1 MDAFFVGLGTFSV
14 VVIILSFLI
23 EEPASL
29 NRIHKN
35 LAELDV
41 FPLKK
46 GEKSK
51 FTLTITDAKGKQV
64 VYPLNQDSFYFTI
77 AHFSPDCEKFV
88 DYMLEL
94 WCLTPFNLVLTSGL
108 GQTKKTET
116 LGLWQYNGKQHTISL
131 CTKDVQREVIALVL
145 VHEIAHLRVHTLTSY
160 AYVYNLSGQKIK
172 SPYYGMSVKPHGP
185 QFAAV
190 FSELSQP
197 TLEMNK
203 LYSAKQK
210 RHLKAFFQSPKKVHL
225 TPLAKCGGIPAY

>member
-14 VVIILSFLI
+14 VVLILSFFI
-23 EEPASL
+23 EEPVSL
-29 NRIHKN
+29 DRIHKN

-88 DYMLEL
+88 DYMLEF

-210 RHLKAFFQSPKKVHL
+210 RHLKAFFQSPQKVHL

>member
-160 AYVYNLSGQKIK
+160 AYVYNLAGKRIK
-172 SPYYGMSVKPHGP
+172 SPYYRMSLKPHGP

-210 RHLKAFFQSPKKVHL
+210 RHLKAFFQSRQKVHL